1 MQYVFFDKMLQ
12 RGLAVLSF
20 KHTVMGGHAT
30 LGVSGVTRAG
40 AAAPPTPYVMF
51 LRREA
56 ERNRQ
61 FSAKT
66 DGGAPKEGDI
76 FSRNGSRGIPEAGR
90 TV

>member
-1 MQYVFFDKMLQ
+1 MLFNYILQ
-12 RGLAVLSF
+12 HGLATLSF

-40 AAAPPTPYVMF
+40 ATAPPYVMF

-66 DGGAPKEGDI
+66 DGGGGAPKEGDI